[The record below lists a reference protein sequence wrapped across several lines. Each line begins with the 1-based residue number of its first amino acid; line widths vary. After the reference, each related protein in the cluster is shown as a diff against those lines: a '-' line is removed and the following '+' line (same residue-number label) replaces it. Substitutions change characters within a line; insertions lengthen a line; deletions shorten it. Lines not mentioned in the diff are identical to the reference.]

1 MIRQWGW
8 ALAGRFPD
16 NSGFRPHPWHRAC
29 APRVRDRAIPG
40 VDPVNSANPLP
51 HAAVATAEMP
61 HRWFSRL
68 SPSSLATGVA
78 VAALAAGLIACSPRY
93 DWRTIQS
100 NEGAYAALYPG
111 KPSGAAREVA
121 IAGRKLPMTMDAARI
136 DETLFAVGVVTLPAD
151 DAALRQAALES
162 MQAGLL
168 GNLGPHPA
176 EAVKTRKVTVMSAAS
191 PAVPLDGVEVQ
202 VAAVSPQDQSPRRL
216 TARLVASGV
225 HVYQA
230 VVLEAGDAARDQR
243 QAEQVEQFLTGF
255 HPF

>member
-1 MIRQWGW
+1 M
-8 ALAGRFPD
+8 
-16 NSGFRPHPWHRAC
+16 
-29 APRVRDRAIPG
+29 
-40 VDPVNSANPLP
+40 P
-51 HAAVATAEMP
+51 HA
-61 HRWFSRL
+61 WFSRFS
-68 SPSSLATGVA
+68 SPSLAGLVA
-78 VAALAAGLIACSPRY
+78 IAAICALAACSPRY

-100 NEGAYAALYPG
+100 NDGAYAALYPG
-111 KPSGAAREVA
+111 KPSGAAREVS
-121 IAGRKLPMTMDAARI
+121 IAGRKLPMTMEAARV

-151 DAALRQAALES
+151 DAAMRQAALAS

-176 EAVKTRKVTVMSAAS
+176 DAVKTRQVTVMSAAT
-191 PAVPLDGVEVQ
+191 PAVALEGVEVQ
-202 VAAVSPQDQSPRRL
+202 VAAVSPQDKSARRL

-243 QAEQVEQFLTGF
+243 QAEQVDQFLTSF

>member
-1 MIRQWGW
+1 M
-8 ALAGRFPD
+8 
-16 NSGFRPHPWHRAC
+16 SHP
-29 APRVRDRAIPG
+29 
-40 VDPVNSANPLP
+40 
-51 HAAVATAEMP
+51 
-61 HRWFSRL
+61 WFSRL
-68 SPSSLATGVA
+68 SASALATVIA
-78 VAALAAGLIACSPRY
+78 VAAIGAALAACSPRY

-111 KPSGAAREVA
+111 KPTGAAREVA
-121 IAGRKLPMTMDAARI
+121 IAGRRLPMTMDAARV

-151 DAALRQAALES
+151 DAALREAALAS

-168 GNLGPHPA
+168 GNLGPHSA
-176 EAVKTRKVTVMSAAS
+176 DAVKTRKVTVMSAAT
-191 PAVPLDGVEVQ
+191 PAVALAGVELQ

-230 VVLEAGDAARDQR
+230 VVLEAGEAARDQR
-243 QAEQVEQFLTGF
+243 QAEQIDQFLTGF

>member
-1 MIRQWGW
+1 M
-8 ALAGRFPD
+8 
-16 NSGFRPHPWHRAC
+16 
-29 APRVRDRAIPG
+29 
-40 VDPVNSANPLP
+40 P
-51 HAAVATAEMP
+51 HACFP
-61 HRWFSRL
+61 RYFRL
-68 SPSSLATGVA
+68 SQSSLAKAIVLG
-78 VAALAAGLIACSPRY
+78 ALGAGLFACSPRY

-111 KPSGAAREVA
+111 KPSGAAREVS
-121 IAGRKLPMTMDAARI
+121 IAGRKLPMTMDAARV

-151 DAALRQAALES
+151 DAELRQAALDA
-162 MQAGLL
+162 MQKGLL

-176 EAVKTRKVTVMSAAS
+176 DAVKTRKVTVMSAAS
-191 PAVPLDGVEVQ
+191 PAVALDGLEVQ
-202 VAAVSPQDQSPRRL
+202 VAAVSPQDQAPRRL

-243 QAEQVEQFLTGF
+243 QAEQIDQFLTGF